1 MPNREIVN
9 QRLLDQPKPP
19 SPWLIPGFTVVLYYT
34 SKINYLLFHTL
45 VEGFAIVVASLIYVL
60 ATRTYRHS
68 QNNIFLLLGIAYIN
82 VAALDFFHTL
92 TYKGMGVFP
101 NFNSDIPTQ
110 LWIAGRFLEAVSF
123 MFMLFFR
130 QRRFNRRFISMAY
143 AFVTACLLLSVM
155 VFRVFPTCFIEGKGL
170 TTFKVLSEYVIVCI
184 LLGSAYVLH
193 LQKDQIELVIYKSV
207 WVAMIITAAS
217 ELSFTLYTDVYGI
230 ANMVGHLLKVVSYCF
245 VYSGVVTQGIDA
257 PYGLMAA
264 ELKDRAI
271 KDQLTGLH
279 NRQGMVE
286 LMKKELRQVKE
297 GKSSLGILMM
307 DLDKFKFI
315 NDSYGHLFG
324 DEVLKQFAN
333 LLVESIRENDVAC
346 RLGGDEFTVLLR
358 NVDLSK
364 LDQVKQRIQ
373 VAATAWIRG
382 DKKLQGL
389 GVSIGTSLSQPGQ
402 TSDIDQLLKKADKAM
417 YAVKQAKKERAR
429 QEE

>member
-1 MPNREIVN
+1 
-9 QRLLDQPKPP
+9 
-19 SPWLIPGFTVVLYYT
+19 
-34 SKINYLLFHTL
+34 
-45 VEGFAIVVASLIYVL
+45 
-60 ATRTYRHS
+60 
-68 QNNIFLLLGIAYIN
+68 
-82 VAALDFFHTL
+82 
-92 TYKGMGVFP
+92 
-101 NFNSDIPTQ
+101 
-110 LWIAGRFLEAVSF
+110 
-123 MFMLFFR
+123 
-130 QRRFNRRFISMAY
+130 
-143 AFVTACLLLSVM
+143 
-155 VFRVFPTCFIEGKGL
+155 
-170 TTFKVLSEYVIVCI
+170 
-184 LLGSAYVLH
+184 
-193 LQKDQIELVIYKSV
+193 
-207 WVAMIITAAS
+207 MIITAAS

-402 TSDIDQLLKKADKAM
+402 TSDIDQLLKKPTKPCM
-417 YAVKQAKKERAR
+417 L
-429 QEE
+429 